1 MLRRLYNWMIRYST
15 HPYATWILGTV
26 SFIESSFFPIPPDP
40 LYMAMLME
48 NRHRIW
54 RLAFLCTVTSV
65 AGGILGY
72 YIGRVFF
79 DTLGESIIHTYHL
92 EQSFENMK
100 AGFHRWGFWLI
111 ALKGL
116 TPVPYKIVTITSGVV
131 NLNLGT
137 FVLASIIA
145 RGFRFYLLAALF
157 WFYGPE
163 IKNFIEKNLV
173 LVSGLALGALV
184 VGYWIITKL

>member
-26 SFIESSFFPIPPDP
+26 SFIESSFFPLPPDP

-48 NRHRIW
+48 NRHRVW
-54 RLAFLCTVTSV
+54 RLAFLCTATSV

-100 AGFHRWGFWLI
+100 TGFHRWGFWLI

-137 FVLASIIA
+137 FILASIIA

-163 IKNFIEKNLV
+163 IKNFIEKNLA